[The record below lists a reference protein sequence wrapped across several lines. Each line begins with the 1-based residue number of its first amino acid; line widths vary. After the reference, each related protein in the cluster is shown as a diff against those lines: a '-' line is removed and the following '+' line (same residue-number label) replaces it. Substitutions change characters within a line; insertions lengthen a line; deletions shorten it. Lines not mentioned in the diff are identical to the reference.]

1 MADMKDKKLNDNE
14 MEQVSGGSALDVLE
28 TAGKGFF
35 SGGFRVLCVFGI
47 HQWRDNH
54 TEYSGDGKMLNWD
67 RTCKIC
73 GKHDVGHI

>member
-1 MADMKDKKLNDNE
+1 MADMKDMKLNDNE

-47 HQWRDNH
+47 HQ
-54 TEYSGDGKMLNWD
+54 
-67 RTCKIC
+67 
-73 GKHDVGHI
+73 